1 MNNENSEK
9 EKNSKKRENNYLA
22 IALSLGVAFGI
33 LTDSLALGLALV
45 VAVGCLLDI
54 RKEKNP

>member
-33 LTDSLALGLALV
+33 LTDSLALGLALG